1 MSIEYSSEYLSE
13 YLDGGLAAAFGVEDR
28 LRADGW
34 QTGA

>member
-1 MSIEYSSEYLSE
+1 MSIEYSSEYSSE
-13 YLDGGLAAAFGVEDR
+13 YLDGLAAAFAVEDR